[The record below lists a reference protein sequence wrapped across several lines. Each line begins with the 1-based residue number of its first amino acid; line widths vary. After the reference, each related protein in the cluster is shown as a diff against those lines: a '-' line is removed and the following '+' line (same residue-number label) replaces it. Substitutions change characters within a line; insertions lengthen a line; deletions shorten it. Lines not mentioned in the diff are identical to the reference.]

1 MNKIPTLEQCREIC
15 KTNPEFREINKPG
28 YIVFD
33 YVISHSTTFD
43 NPLAL
48 EMRGIAFH
56 ADGKLAGLPLHKFFN
71 YGEKP
76 VELSINGH
84 EEVLEKLD
92 GSMVRPIVLPDGSW
106 VLGTRAGETDV
117 SKLAQNYIESI
128 DSTKYKVF
136 IDLCVEVGAWPVFEF
151 WSPQNSVVL
160 KYNQPFLK
168 LLAVRGPTGVYWN
181 YENMVYFADNLEIPC
196 AARSKHS
203 FKETLD
209 SYADM
214 TGIEGFVVRT
224 ETGWVKLK
232 TAEYCQLH
240 KTLDGLKFDK
250 DVARMI
256 IDGTIDDALALTPEP
271 RKSEIESLRKNI
283 VGFILGASKE
293 IKTISTIVSK
303 LIVFGVDR
311 KSIVAAISGHK
322 YFSQI
327 LRVVDGKSSIDEVV
341 HKHIHKNSAT
351 IPLWET
357 FVKENGL

>member
-15 KTNPEFREINKPG
+15 KTNPEFREITKPG

-33 YVISHSTTFD
+33 YAISHSTTFD

-76 VELSINGH
+76 VELSINGY
-84 EEVLEKLD
+84 EDVLEKLD

-106 VLGTRAGETDV
+106 VLGTRAGETEV
-117 SKLAQNYIESI
+117 SKLAQDYIESI

-136 IDLCVEVGAWPVFEF
+136 IETCIEVDAWPIFEF
-151 WSPQNSVVL
+151 WSPRNSVVL
-160 KYNQPFLK
+160 KYDKPFLK
-168 LLAVRGPTGVYWN
+168 LLAVRGSAGNYWN
-181 YENMVYFADNLEIPC
+181 YENMVYFAKGLEIPC
-196 AARSKHS
+196 VARSKHS
-203 FKETLD
+203 FQETLD
-209 SYADM
+209 SYASM

-224 ETGWVKLK
+224 DTGWVKLK

-256 IDGTIDDALALTPEP
+256 IDGTIDDALALTPDP
-271 RKSEIESLRKNI
+271 RKSEIESLRKNVVEFI
-283 VGFILGASKE
+283 VGASKE
-293 IKTISTIVSK
+293 IDTISTIVSK
-303 LIVFGVDR
+303 LIIFEVDR
-311 KSIVAAISGHK
+311 KSIVAAISSHK

-327 LRVVDGKSSIDEVV
+327 LKVADGKSSVDEVIY
-341 HKHIHKNSAT
+341 KFIHKNSAT
-351 IPLWET
+351 IPLWEKFT
-357 FVKENGL
+357 KENLL